1 MVRLSLLT
9 IAFCVLVAC
18 SSAFQIYSSRI
29 AVPAIRSDVSMIS
42 HGKGFKRLGRP
53 ADQRK
58 ALLRGL
64 TTEVIRHGRIRT
76 TVVKAKEVGRVDTL
90 KSSDIIEPI
99 HSTPLSPLKTMQKVE
114 YFHSFSLTTCSILA
128 LYPIPLSTSPLLL
141 FLLLFPFFS
150 AEKASRS
157 YGHSRQERHRALP
170 QTSSRIHV

>member
-9 IAFCVLVAC
+9 IAFCVLVAY

-76 TVVKAKEVGRVDTL
+76 TVVKAKELRKRVDHMVTL
-90 KSSDIIEPI
+90 AKSGTEHSRRQALGYMYDKDLVAALFEGAQERYGDRQGGYCRVIREDLPRRGDGAEMAIIE
-99 HSTPLSPLKTMQKVE
+99 LV
-114 YFHSFSLTTCSILA
+114 
-128 LYPIPLSTSPLLL
+128 
-141 FLLLFPFFS
+141 
-150 AEKASRS
+150 
-157 YGHSRQERHRALP
+157 
-170 QTSSRIHV
+170 